1 MTAAPSPPSP
11 PSRGATA
18 TIAARLE
25 RLPATSWQRNLR
37 LLLGTVTFFE
47 GFDQLLVAYTLPLIK
62 TEWSLTGAQLTLGVT
77 AGSVGMLLGALA
89 CGGLADRIGRTRV
102 VVVAMLLTALA
113 SLALVACPNFE
124 LFTVLRFVQGLGI
137 GGEVPVAAALIS
149 ELSRARGRGRFV
161 LLYEL
166 AFPAGLTAAA
176 VIASVVVPAFGWR
189 ALYLIGA
196 VPAVLAFPVI
206 RFVPESPRWLA
217 SRGLTERAETAMAG
231 IERAVSRACGGPLPD
246 AEVSPAA
253 AQAQKTEPPGRVAE
267 LVGRRYLRR
276 TAVVSVLWFGGYFV
290 NYGLTAWLPTLYTS
304 LYHVPIGTA
313 LNYTLLTSLV
323 GFLGCVV
330 VALVVDRIGR
340 RTSLVLG
347 LGVGG
352 LLLLVLAAL
361 GATGGGSVALWS
373 TLSAGFVFAANIC
386 LYLYTSELYPTRIRA
401 LGSSLGGA
409 WNRLGVILGPVV
421 VGALVSAGAAPA
433 VVFAVLGAVGIVSGA
448 IALAGEETAGRRL
461 EEISA

>member
-1 MTAAPSPPSP
+1 
-11 PSRGATA
+11 
-18 TIAARLE
+18 
-25 RLPATSWQRNLR
+25 
-37 LLLGTVTFFE
+37 
-47 GFDQLLVAYTLPLIK
+47 
-62 TEWSLTGAQLTLGVT
+62 
-77 AGSVGMLLGALA
+77 
-89 CGGLADRIGRTRV
+89 
-102 VVVAMLLTALA
+102 
-113 SLALVACPNFE
+113 FE
-124 LFTVLRFVQGLGI
+124 LFAVLRFVQGRGI

-149 ELSRARGRGRFV
+149 ELSRARNRGRFV

-189 ALYLIGA
+189 GLYLIGA
-196 VPAVLAFPVI
+196 VPALLVYPVF

-217 SRGLTERAETAMAG
+217 SRGLAERAEATMTG
-231 IERAVSRACGGPLPD
+231 IERAVSRAFGGPLPD
-246 AEVSPAA
+246 AETARVTQRP
-253 AQAQKTEPPGRVAE
+253 EPPGRIGE

-304 LYHVPIGTA
+304 LYQVPIGTA
-313 LNYTLLTSLV
+313 LNYTLLTSVV

-361 GATGGGSVALWS
+361 GATTGGSVALWS

-421 VGALVSAGAAPA
+421 VGALMSAGAAPA
-433 VVFAVLGAVGIVSGA
+433 VVFAVLGAVGVASGVVA
-448 IALAGEETAGRRL
+448 RFGEETAGRRL